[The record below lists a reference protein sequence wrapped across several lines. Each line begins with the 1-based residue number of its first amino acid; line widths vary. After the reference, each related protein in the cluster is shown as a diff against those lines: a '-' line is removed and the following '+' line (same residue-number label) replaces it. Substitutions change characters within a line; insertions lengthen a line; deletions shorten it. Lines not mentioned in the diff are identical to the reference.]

1 MIVSFC
7 SSSISKFWNPSR
19 MAKTRKSGRGIF
31 GFLMRPVSS
40 LLQGTK
46 GVVRKGANTARN
58 VVSRGINGID
68 GVGRTVANTANG
80 AIRNV
85 NPFKGRK
92 GRNGRKSR
100 RNGRK

>member
-1 MIVSFC
+1 
-7 SSSISKFWNPSR
+7 

-31 GFLMRPVSS
+31 GFLMRPVSG

-46 GVVRKGANTARN
+46 GIVRKGANTARN
-58 VVSRGINGID
+58 VVSRGINGVDAI
-68 GVGRTVANTANG
+68 GRTVTGVANG

-92 GRNGRKSR
+92 GRKGTRRNGRKSR
-100 RNGRK
+100 RQGK

>member
-1 MIVSFC
+1 
-7 SSSISKFWNPSR
+7 

-31 GFLMRPVSS
+31 GFLMRPISD

-46 GVVRKGANTARN
+46 GIVRKTANTARN
-58 VVSRGINGID
+58 VVGRGINGVD
-68 GVGRTVANTANG
+68 AVGRTVASAANG
-80 AIRNV
+80 AVRNV

-92 GRNGRKSR
+92 GRKGTRRGSR

>member
-1 MIVSFC
+1 
-7 SSSISKFWNPSR
+7 
-19 MAKTRKSGRGIF
+19 MAKTRKSGRGGIF
-31 GFLMRPVSS
+31 GFLMRPISG

-58 VVSRGINGID
+58 IVSRGINGVD
-68 GVGRTVANTANG
+68 AVGRTVTGAANG

-92 GRNGRKSR
+92 GSRRNGRKSR
-100 RNGRK
+100 KNSRRNSRK

>member
-1 MIVSFC
+1 
-7 SSSISKFWNPSR
+7 

-31 GFLMRPVSS
+31 GFLMRPVSG

-58 VVSRGINGID
+58 IVSRGINGVD
-68 GVGRTVANTANG
+68 AVGQKVASTANG

-85 NPFKGRK
+85 NPFRGRKGRK
-92 GRNGRKSR
+92 GTRRNGRKSR
-100 RNGRK
+100 RQGK

>member
-1 MIVSFC
+1 
-7 SSSISKFWNPSR
+7 
-19 MAKTRKSGRGIF
+19 MAKTRKSGKGLF
-31 GFLMRPVSS
+31 GFLMRPISG

-58 VVSRGINGID
+58 IVSRGINGVD
-68 GVGRTVANTANG
+68 AVGRTVTGAANG

-92 GRNGRKSR
+92 GTRRNGRKSR
-100 RNGRK
+100 RQRR

>member
-1 MIVSFC
+1 
-7 SSSISKFWNPSR
+7 
-19 MAKTRKSGRGIF
+19 MAKTRKAGRGIF
-31 GFLMRPVSS
+31 GFLMRPISAI
-40 LLQGTK
+40 LQGTK

-58 VVSRGINGID
+58 VVSRGINGVD
-68 GVGRTVANTANG
+68 AVGRTVTGAANG

-92 GRNGRKSR
+92 GTRRNGRKSR

>member
-1 MIVSFC
+1 
-7 SSSISKFWNPSR
+7 

-31 GFLMRPVSS
+31 GFLMRPVSG

-46 GVVRKGANTARN
+46 GIVRKGANTARN
-58 VVSRGINGID
+58 IVSRGINGVD
-68 GVGRTVANTANG
+68 AVGQKVASTANG

-92 GRNGRKSR
+92 GRKGTRRNGRKSR
-100 RNGRK
+100 RQGK

>member
-1 MIVSFC
+1 
-7 SSSISKFWNPSR
+7 
-19 MAKTRKSGRGIF
+19 MAKTRKSGRGVF

-58 VVSRGINGID
+58 IVSRGINGVD
-68 GVGRTVANTANG
+68 AVGRTVATTANG

-92 GRNGRKSR
+92 GSKGSKGRKSR

>member
-1 MIVSFC
+1 
-7 SSSISKFWNPSR
+7 
-19 MAKTRKSGRGIF
+19 MAKTRRAANTRKSGRGVF
-31 GFLMRPVSS
+31 GFLMRPVSG

-46 GVVRKGANTARN
+46 GIVRKGANTARN
-58 VVSRGINGID
+58 IVSRGINGVD
-68 GVGRTVANTANG
+68 AVGRTVTGVANG

-92 GRNGRKSR
+92 GTRRNGRKSR

>member
-1 MIVSFC
+1 
-7 SSSISKFWNPSR
+7 
-19 MAKTRKSGRGIF
+19 MAKTRKSGRGGFF
-31 GFLMRPVSS
+31 GFLMRPISG

-58 VVSRGINGID
+58 IVSRGINGVD
-68 GVGRTVANTANG
+68 AVGRTVTGAANG

-92 GRNGRKSR
+92 GSRRNGRKSR
-100 RNGRK
+100 KNSRRNSRK